1 MPPPSP
7 SSAELRS
14 PIRINSQNGRAPW
27 VVLTMCAMVVLPAAL
42 TLLRVAAPR
51 PGIDPASNP
60 TPLGYTFSLSLF
72 IVPVVVLFAW
82 LLPTPEYALA
92 RGAFWRTFAVLA
104 PLGIVLDL
112 LFGTAFFVFPNREAT
127 LGIEIPAVGGSVPVE
142 EIVFYVT
149 GFLVVLLLYI
159 WGDEYWVRAYNIP
172 DYRAESQ
179 QVPRL
184 LQFDVRAPAIGVLLV
199 AFAILYKKLLSGA
212 PQGYP
217 WYFIY
222 LVAAAI
228 LPAVGLYRSVSRFI
242 NWRAFSLT
250 FFFIVLVSVLWEAT
264 LAIPYGWWNY
274 NREMMIGVFVDAWSE
289 LPLEAI
295 LVWLAVTYT
304 SVILYEAMK
313 IWRASGKP
321 LREALVGHSRA
332 TDRER

>member
-1 MPPPSP
+1 
-7 SSAELRS
+7 
-14 PIRINSQNGRAPW
+14 
-27 VVLTMCAMVVLPAAL
+27 MVVLPAAL
-42 TLLRVAAPR
+42 TLVRVAAPR
-51 PGIDPASNP
+51 PGVDPASNP
-60 TPLGYTFSLSLF
+60 TPLGYTYSLSLF
-72 IVPVVVLFAW
+72 LVPTLVLFAW
-82 LLPTPEYALA
+82 LLPTREYALA
-92 RGAFWRTFAVLA
+92 RGAFLRTLAVLA

-112 LFGTAFFVFPNREAT
+112 LFGTAFFVFPNRDAT

-159 WGDEYWVRAYNIP
+159 WGDEYWVRAYNVP

-184 LQFDVRAPAIGVLLV
+184 LQFDVRALAVGFVLV
-199 AFAILYKKLLSGA
+199 ALAILYKKRLSET

-228 LPAVGLYRSVSRFI
+228 LPALGLYRSVSRFI

-250 FFFIVLVSVLWEAT
+250 FFFIVLVSLLWEAS
-264 LAIPYGWWNY
+264 LAIPYDWWNY
-274 NREMMIGVFVDAWSE
+274 NHEMMTGVFVDAWSE
-289 LPLEAI
+289 LPIEAI

-313 IWRASGKP
+313 IWLASGKP
-321 LREALVGHSRA
+321 LREALVGPARA
-332 TDRER
+332 IGGER